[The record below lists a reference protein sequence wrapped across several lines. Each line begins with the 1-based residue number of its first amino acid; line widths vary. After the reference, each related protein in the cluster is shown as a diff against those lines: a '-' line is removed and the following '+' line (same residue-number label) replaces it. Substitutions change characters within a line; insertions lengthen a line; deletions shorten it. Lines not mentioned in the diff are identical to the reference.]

1 MAVGYSAGRIVNW
14 RFGLAERERDLDD
27 PEGLNARTRAAWER
41 NAAFWDE
48 WMGET
53 GNDFQRLLVWE
64 PTERLLDIK
73 PGERVL
79 DVACGNGNFARRLAA
94 RGARVVGVDF
104 AEGMIERARAY
115 PEIPEG
121 GIEYAVVDATNREE
135 LARLAGEPFDAA
147 VANMALMD
155 IADIGPLLEFRARN
169 LRPGGRFVFSVTHPL
184 TGTGHTALRE
194 RTDDETG
201 SPEVYSIKVTD
212 YLGRAPQAG
221 VAIHDQPVP
230 HIYFDR
236 PLSDLLGQ
244 CFAAGLVQDA
254 LEEPVFPKDW
264 SPVGGEG
271 AWTEHFRRFPPVL
284 VARLRRPN

>member
-1 MAVGYSAGRIVNW
+1 MGYSAGRIVDW
-14 RFGLAERERDLDD
+14 RFGLVEQETGADD
-27 PEGLNARTRAAWER
+27 PAGLNVRTRAAWER

-48 WMGET
+48 WMDED

-64 PTERLLDIK
+64 PTERLLDIR

-79 DVACGNGNFARRLAA
+79 DVACGNGNFARRLAN
-94 RGARVVGVDF
+94 RGTRVVGIDF
-104 AEGMIERARAY
+104 AEAMIERARAY

-121 GIEYAVVDATNREE
+121 GIEYAVVDVTNREE
-135 LARLAGEPFDAA
+135 LAVLAGEPFDVA

-155 IADIGPLLEFRARN
+155 IADIGPLMEFLAKN

-201 SPEVYSIKVTD
+201 SPEVYSIKVTN
-212 YLGRAPQAG
+212 YLGRAPEAG
-221 VAIHDQPVP
+221 VATKDQPVP

-244 CFAAGLVQDA
+244 CFAAGLVLDA

-264 SPVGGEG
+264 SPADGEG
-271 AWTEHFRRFPPVL
+271 AWTEHLRRVPPAL
-284 VARLRRPN
+284 VARLRRTN